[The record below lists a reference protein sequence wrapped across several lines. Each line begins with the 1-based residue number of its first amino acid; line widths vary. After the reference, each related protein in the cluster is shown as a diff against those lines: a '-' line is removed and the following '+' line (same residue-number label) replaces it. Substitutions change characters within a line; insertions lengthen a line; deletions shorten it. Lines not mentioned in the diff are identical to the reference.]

1 LIKVKKN
8 NESCHCCHVKKVTCK
23 KWKTIGFICD
33 EEAVKI
39 DLFYIYF
46 GNSAASATLA

>member
-1 LIKVKKN
+1 ML
-8 NESCHCCHVKKVTCK
+8 SCKKVTCK
-23 KWKTIGFICD
+23 KWKTKGVTCD

-46 GNSAASATLA
+46 GHSAVSATYARHDFLYYL